1 MASEASIYLFL
12 ICSFIA
18 YGWSNPTYVYDGV
31 SAVTVSGE
39 ENDGT
44 QHFNWTFKYPLGF
57 LCEDPNWV
65 KTLVINMTALT
76 QQADLVLAFG
86 TNTEYFALAI
96 PYDGGMRIPLKLKDG
111 TNTAKMDEA
120 YSGLSVAPPPNSPL
134 YTATTTLEQQYATD
148 TDFRY
153 SLIPSKDPWEWYH
166 LINKTHPL
174 FDGALS
180 INSNLLKLRIFGDRT
195 SGLTQ
200 LTITKNGVNITTQ
213 MSSTWP
219 FGQAQDIFLFM
230 GMDAAIGQQ
239 EIFFIHGI
247 ASVDECT
254 IQTVPTPPTTSSPT
268 DATLQPSHAPI
279 TVAPTDNPS
288 RLPTLIPSVAPTR
301 FPSIT
306 PSKTPSITTSDP
318 SISPSDTP
326 VATFTLYP
334 SISPSDDP
342 TVGPS
347 NQPTSDPSTVP
358 SKAPVQEAVVGEDT
372 TDAPQRNTHGDSE
385 KDSLEAGEDGLGV
398 IVANPMILGIAG
410 GGICLLCVVVAVGV
424 YLYKQKRKRAHTEA
438 MFGIDSE
445 DVYSPDVQ
453 SPADDGN
460 SHGTGNAQN
469 AQAQQQQVQMQA
481 TVQQA

>member
-120 YSGLSVAPPPNSPL
+120 YSGLSVAPPPNNPL
-134 YTATTTLEQQYATD
+134 YTATTTLEQQYTTD
-148 TDFRY
+148 VDFRY

-174 FDGALS
+174 FEGPLS
-180 INSNLLKLRIFGDRT
+180 TNAEQLKLRIFGDRT
-195 SGLTQ
+195 NGFTQ
-200 LTITKNGVNITTQ
+200 LTITKSDTNITTQ

-230 GMDAAIGQQ
+230 GMDAAVGQQ

-247 ASVDECT
+247 DSIDECT
-254 IQTVPTPPTTSSPT
+254 IQTIPTAPTTSSPT
-268 DATLQPSHAPI
+268 AD
-279 TVAPTDNPS
+279 TVTPTIFTQNPS
-288 RLPTLIPSVAPTR
+288 KSPTLKPSTTPTQ
-301 FPSIT
+301 F
-306 PSKTPSITTSDP
+306 
-318 SISPSDTP
+318 PSDTP
-326 VATFTLYP
+326 TEKP
-334 SISPSDDP
+334 SESTADPSSLPSNAPVSSPSDLPTKSPTLVPTNRPSLSPSMQPSKTQTQAPATDGRISTT
-342 TVGPS
+342 TVGA
-347 NQPTSDPSTVP
+347 T
-358 SKAPVQEAVVGEDT
+358 
-372 TDAPQRNTHGDSE
+372 
-385 KDSLEAGEDGLGV
+385 
-398 IVANPMILGIAG
+398 MIKG
-410 GGICLLCVVVAVGV
+410 
-424 YLYKQKRKRAHTEA
+424 
-438 MFGIDSE
+438 
-445 DVYSPDVQ
+445 
-453 SPADDGN
+453 
-460 SHGTGNAQN
+460 
-469 AQAQQQQVQMQA
+469 
-481 TVQQA
+481 

>member
-134 YTATTTLEQQYATD
+134 YTATTTLEQQYVTD
-148 TDFRY
+148 PDFRY

-174 FDGALS
+174 FEGPLS
-180 INSNLLKLRIFGDRT
+180 TNAEQLKLRIFGDRT
-195 SGLTQ
+195 NGFTQ
-200 LTITKNGVNITTQ
+200 LTITKSDTNITTQ

-230 GMDAAIGQQ
+230 GMDAAVGQQ

-247 ASVDECT
+247 ASIDECT
-254 IQTVPTPPTTSSPT
+254 SQTVPTSPTTPSPT
-268 DATLQPSHAPI
+268 VDTLQP
-279 TVAPTDNPS
+279 TTAPTTVIPTNNPS
-288 RLPTLIPSVAPTR
+288 NVPTLMPSVAPTK
-301 FPSIT
+301 FPSMT
-306 PSKTPSITTSDP
+306 PTAIP
-318 SISPSDTP
+318 SISTLDPS
-326 VATFTLYP
+326 V
-334 SISPSDDP
+334 SPSD
-342 TVGPS
+342 
-347 NQPTSDPSTVP
+347 
-358 SKAPVQEAVVGEDT
+358 APVEAPTQYPSASKYVAIRGSIYCT
-372 TDAPQRNTHGDSE
+372 NT
-385 KDSLEAGEDGLGV
+385 
-398 IVANPMILGIAG
+398 
-410 GGICLLCVVVAVGV
+410 
-424 YLYKQKRKRAHTEA
+424 
-438 MFGIDSE
+438 
-445 DVYSPDVQ
+445 
-453 SPADDGN
+453 
-460 SHGTGNAQN
+460 
-469 AQAQQQQVQMQA
+469 
-481 TVQQA
+481 